1 MNLQKNPK
9 NIKYRID
16 TCRSNYFN
24 TFQIMENSPIGLI
37 MKPSLSL
44 LYPSKSH
51 IVK

>member
-1 MNLQKNPK
+1 MNLQKKNPK

-24 TFQIMENSPIGLI
+24 TFQIMENFPIGLI
-37 MKPSLSL
+37 LSL